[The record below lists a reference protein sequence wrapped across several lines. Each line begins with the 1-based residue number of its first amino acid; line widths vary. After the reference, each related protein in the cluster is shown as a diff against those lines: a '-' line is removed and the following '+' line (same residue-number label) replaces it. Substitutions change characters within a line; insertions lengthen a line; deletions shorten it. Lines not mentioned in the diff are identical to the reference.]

1 MSTQERK
8 KMQEELIRILFK
20 KAGLKKSEYSRIAL
34 KRWARKKVY
43 LFSNEELIYFKSIF
57 A

>member
-1 MSTQERK
+1 MSTHEK
-8 KMQEELIRILFK
+8 KLQEEMIKVLFK
-20 KAGLKKSEYSRIAL
+20 RAGLKKSEYSRIAL
-34 KRWARKKVY
+34 KRWARNKVN